1 MNKFTNKLATGLAA
15 QKEKLIKDAITYKI
29 GNDEWCI
36 ADLTGRGEMRIL
48 PDKTEIFAF
57 DGQELIHF
65 GNFRTEID
73 NKAMGC
79 SMKAVQEYRL
89 LYS

>member
-1 MNKFTNKLATGLAA
+1 MNEFANKLSKELAV
-15 QKEKLIKDAITYKI
+15 QKEKLIKDAINYKI
-29 GNDEWCI
+29 GNSEWCI
-36 ADLTGRGEMRIL
+36 ADLTGRGEMKIL

-73 NKAMGC
+73 NKAMGW
-79 SMKAVQEYRL
+79 SIKAVQEYRL